1 LGSAA
6 GAAPVVE
13 PGFRGE
19 PRPACLRSSPGI
31 WPISWGA
38 GGRDSGSSC
47 LRRLT
52 LPVNDD
58 GTLAFNDAPGCA
70 RVVGF
75 DAGVSLDA
83 P

>member
-1 LGSAA
+1 
-6 GAAPVVE
+6 
-13 PGFRGE
+13 
-19 PRPACLRSSPGI
+19 
-31 WPISWGA
+31 
-38 GGRDSGSSC
+38 
-47 LRRLT
+47 LT